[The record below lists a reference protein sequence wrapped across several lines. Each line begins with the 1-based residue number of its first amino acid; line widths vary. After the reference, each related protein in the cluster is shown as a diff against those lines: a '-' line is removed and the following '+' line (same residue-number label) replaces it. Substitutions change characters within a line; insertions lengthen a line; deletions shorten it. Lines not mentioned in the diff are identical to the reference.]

1 MKKLF
6 VLALASIFLMVFL
19 SSCTETTAQAGE
31 EATGESTT
39 TTSTTVES
47 STLSVPVYLTDKKV
61 SGVESI
67 YVDISGISYTYE
79 ASGEA
84 SVVSVSTSLKNVDML
99 SLSGTEM
106 EWFEMRLPEGAEL
119 RWIEFGIDSATAV
132 VGGVEVS
139 VEVPHGKVKVV
150 YEGKFDKGEE
160 LVLDFDMSQS
170 LVRTGRDMYK
180 LKPVIRPFKRKHG
193 ERDMYTIS
201 GEVEGSGVP
210 LSGVIV
216 ALLKE
221 GTVVRSTYTN
231 REGEFKLRCVKEG
244 TYTLNVYDIDSLPDG
259 SELTDMEA
267 SYSTMLYVNED
278 VDLGDIDIEEATESS
293 FTENATV
300 SVSFTDDPSVGL
312 GVDHVYVHVNSVTF
326 RYEYD
331 GKSMNST
338 EDLGEKGDID
348 IMKLIGEK
356 FDAAALPVPSG
367 AYLTGVEVELGKS
380 VEIVVNGKN
389 YQINLKDDDRDV
401 EINFERPVQVTGD
414 LSVTLDFDMI
424 QSLFKDSTG
433 YSFNPVIK
441 GMVEDPKNP
450 QYKVTGKVLVSL
462 GGVTTQ
468 PAPGFVITLFRGDKL
483 FRLTLTK
490 SDGTFKVFNVPNGDY
505 TLKIYQPQILEP
517 GQDITDLPLLKSED
531 VTVSSTD
538 LNLGSITVSVS
549 F

>member
-380 VEIVVNGKN
+380 VEIVVNGEN